1 MHRGAAGK
9 VRFYAKE
16 IKEEEDLRE
25 GCYHEEA
32 VNKRGCTAD
41 KNVLLKRNKGLRG
54 LRKAKKGTGSESPFL
69 FLHLRKFFFAAG

>member
-25 GCYHEEA
+25 GCYPEEA
-32 VNKRGCTAD
+32 ENKRGCTAN

-54 LRKAKKGTGSESPFL
+54 LRKAKKGTGSEVESL
-69 FLHLRKFFFAAG
+69 FLRVPPFT